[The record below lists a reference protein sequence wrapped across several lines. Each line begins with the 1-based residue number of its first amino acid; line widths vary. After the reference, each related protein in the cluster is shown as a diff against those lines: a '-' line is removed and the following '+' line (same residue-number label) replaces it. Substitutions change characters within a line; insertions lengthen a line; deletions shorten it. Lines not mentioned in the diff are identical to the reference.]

1 MKVKNKNVK
10 PMSSFYYSKVH
21 YAPLSVAQEHAPH
34 VGRAGPH
41 MSSIF
46 LLMAPW
52 HCWPARLPA
61 AVMFADAEVK
71 HRRSDLCDKCQHTS
85 ELVSCGH
92 LHCFGL
98 FKGLGFL
105 PPPPT
110 NIWFASTESWTND
123 EPQLDYANRK
133 RSGGGGLHIGQAVRT
148 EFESGK

>member
-105 PPPPT
+105 PPPPHQHLVRLHWVMDKWRT
-110 NIWFASTESWTND
+110 TAGLRQQE
-123 EPQLDYANRK
+123 EK
-133 RSGGGGLHIGQAVRT
+133 RGGLHIGQAVRT